1 MNASPMWVYLYAG
14 GAVAITALTA
24 LTSAHVLLHKRDARA
39 AVAWIGFVWLAPL
52 LGVFVYWAFG
62 VNRIRRRA
70 HLLFAGR
77 ETPELAPGDAA
88 VTPSQVE
95 ELLGSAHPALDNLAE
110 LGERVTSLPLM
121 AGNRVDPLVNGDEAY
136 PRMLEAVE
144 AAAESVSLSTY
155 IFDNDAWGRRFR
167 EALAAAVARGVEV
180 RVLVDDVG
188 ARYSMPSIVGGLRR
202 DGVTTARFM
211 RSLWPWRFRYYNLR
225 SHRKILVADGRVGFT
240 GGMNIRAGHVLRE
253 AGRHPVKDLH
263 FRIEGPVVA
272 ELQKAF
278 ADDWKFT
285 AGETL
290 EGPRWFP
297 PVEPCGPTIARAISD
312 GPDEDFD
319 KLRLI
324 LLGALACAQRS
335 VRVATPYFLPDSELA
350 AGLQVA
356 ALRGVR
362 VEVVLPEENNLTLV
376 RWAST
381 AALEDLEP
389 RCRVFLVPPPFDHSK
404 VMVVDDAWV
413 LLGSA
418 NWDSRSL
425 LLNFE
430 LNVECYDPDL
440 AVRVNRV
447 LESKLTMARE
457 VTAAQLRARP
467 LPARLRDRFFRLFSP
482 YL

>member
-1 MNASPMWVYLYAG
+1 MTRAIPYWPHLAAAG
-14 GAVAITALTA
+14 TLVLMAFTAV
-24 LTSAHVLLHKRDARA
+24 HVLLHKRDARA
-39 AVAWIGFVWLAPL
+39 AVSWLGLVWFVPL
-52 LGVFVYWAFG
+52 LGVVLYWVFG

-70 HLLFAGR
+70 HLPFADRVPPAWEAG
-77 ETPELAPGDAA
+77 EAV
-88 VTPSQVE
+88 VTPARVE
-95 ELLGSAHPALDNLAE
+95 ELLGPSHPALDNLAE
-110 LGERVTSLPLM
+110 LGERVTSLPLL

-136 PRMLEAVE
+136 PGMLEAIE
-144 AAAESVSLSTY
+144 SSTTSVSLCTY
-155 IFDNDAWGRRFR
+155 IFDRDPWGRRFCD
-167 EALAAAVARGVEV
+167 ALVRAVGRGVQV
-180 RVLVDDVG
+180 RVLIDDVG
-188 ARYSMPSIVGGLRR
+188 ARYSIPAVVGGLRR
-202 DGVTTARFM
+202 DGVPVARFM
-211 RSLWPWRFRYYNLR
+211 RSLRPWRFRYYNLR

-240 GGMNIRAGHVLRE
+240 GGMNIRAGHVLKE
-253 AGRHPVKDLH
+253 GGRHPVKDLH

-272 ELQKAF
+272 ELQRAF

-285 AGETL
+285 TGEAL
-290 EGPRWFP
+290 EGQRWFP
-297 PVEPCGPTIARAISD
+297 LIETCGPTIARAIAD

-319 KLRLI
+319 KLRLVM
-324 LLGALACAQRS
+324 LGALACAQRS
-335 VRVATPYFLPDSELA
+335 VRIATPYFLPDSELA
-350 AGLQVA
+350 SGLQVA

-376 RWAST
+376 KWASG

-447 LESKLTMARE
+447 LEAKLTVARE
-457 VTAAQLRARP
+457 VTPAELRERP
-467 LPARLRDRFFRLFSP
+467 LPVRVRDRFFRLFSP

>member
-1 MNASPMWVYLYAG
+1 VIAASDWSYLAAAG
-14 GAVAITALTA
+14 TVVLMAFTAV
-24 LTSAHVLLHKRDARA
+24 HVLLHKRDSRA
-39 AVAWIGFVWLAPL
+39 AVAWIGLVWLAPL
-52 LGVFVYWAFG
+52 VGVFLYWAFG

-70 HLLFAGR
+70 HVLFAGR
-77 ETPELAPGDAA
+77 ETPRLVAGEAA
-88 VTPSQVE
+88 VTPSGVGE
-95 ELLGSAHPALDNLAE
+95 VLGPAHPALDNLAE
-110 LGERVTSLPLM
+110 LAERVTSLPLM
-121 AGNRVDPLVNGDEAY
+121 AGNRVHPLVNGDEAY
-136 PRMLEAVE
+136 PQMLGAVE
-144 AAAESVSLSTY
+144 AATGSVSLSTF
-155 IFDNDAWGRRFR
+155 IFDNDRWGRRFR
-167 EALAAAVARGVEV
+167 AALAEAVGRGVEV

-188 ARYSMPSIVGGLRR
+188 ARYSVPSIIGGLRR
-202 DGVTTARFM
+202 DRVPAARFM
-211 RSLWPWRFRYYNLR
+211 RSFLPWRFRYYNLR

-240 GGMNIRAGHVLRE
+240 GGMNIRAGHVLKE
-253 AGRHPVKDLH
+253 GSRHPVKDLH

-272 ELQKAF
+272 ELQKVF

-285 AGETL
+285 TGETL

-297 PVEPCGPTIARAISD
+297 PIEFCGPTIARAITD

-324 LLGALACAQRS
+324 MLGALACAKRS
-335 VRVATPYFLPDSELA
+335 VRIATPYFLPDGELA
-350 AGLQVA
+350 SGLQVA

-376 RWAST
+376 KWAST

-389 RCRVFLVPPPFDHSK
+389 RCRIFLVPPPFDHSK

-447 LESKLTMARE
+447 LESKLTVARE
-457 VTAAQLRARP
+457 VTAAELRARP
-467 LPARLRDRFFRLFSP
+467 LSPRVRDRFFRLFSP